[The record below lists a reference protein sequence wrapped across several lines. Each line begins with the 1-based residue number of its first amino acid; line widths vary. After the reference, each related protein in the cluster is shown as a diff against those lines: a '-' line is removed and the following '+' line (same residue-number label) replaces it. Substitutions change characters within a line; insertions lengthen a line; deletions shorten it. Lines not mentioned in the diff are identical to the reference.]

1 MLQVYLEKVREE
13 IEYLLAYIDDI
24 EEMEAFLGAKFI
36 HDLQYL
42 SVRCSELINELDFK

>member
-1 MLQVYLEKVREE
+1 MLLVFLDKVREE

-24 EEMEAFLGAKFI
+24 DEMESILGAKFI

-42 SVRCSELINELDFK
+42 SARCSELINELDFK